1 MKPAIILITA
11 SLFAAGVAQAATV
24 DERLADYQR
33 QGAKNFSAQTGEAL
47 WNKEFAEAATGPSV
61 ARGPRLG
68 PVADSR
74 SGKPRSCATCH
85 GRNLGEAGKH
95 AETGKAIEPMRPA
108 VNAKRLTDAKQIEK
122 WFLRNCKWTYGR
134 ECTPQ
139 EKGDFLMFI
148 KQ

>member
-1 MKPAIILITA
+1 MKPTIILITA

-33 QGAKNFSAQTGEAL
+33 QGAKDFSAQAGEAL
-47 WNKEFAEAATGPSV
+47 WSKEFTEA
-61 ARGPRLG
+61 
-68 PVADSR
+68 R
-74 SGKPRSCATCH
+74 SGKARSCATCH
-85 GRNLGEAGKH
+85 GRNLGETGKH

-108 VNAKRLTDAKQIEK
+108 VNAKRLTDAKHVEK